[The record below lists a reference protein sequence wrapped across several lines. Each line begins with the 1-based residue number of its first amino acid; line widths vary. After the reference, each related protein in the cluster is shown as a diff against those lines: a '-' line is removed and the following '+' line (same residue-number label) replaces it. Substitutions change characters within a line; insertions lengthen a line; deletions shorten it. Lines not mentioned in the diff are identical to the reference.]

1 MTKPMFCCDWDEKK
15 VKFPA
20 IAMPK
25 IDGVRGCNLDGNLTA
40 RSLKPHGNRY
50 TTKFYSKPHYFGFD
64 GELAAESETHPDL
77 CRITTSAINT
87 HEGEPFTLWWL
98 FDFITPATIDLP
110 YIERLQLLSDIYH
123 SMPHLIN
130 LRLVPW
136 KIVNSLE
143 ELLAFDDWCLDQ
155 GYEGTIG
162 RDPQGR
168 YKQGRATAKESI
180 YWRIKRFIEEDAR
193 VIGIEEGE
201 RNENEAQENELGK
214 TFRATNA
221 ANMVPNGLV
230 GNLQCEVLKD
240 VYDPQIKDK
249 LLLKKGQIITVS
261 PGNMKADQRKF
272 YFENQN
278 EIVGKIISF
287 KFFPKGI
294 KDKPRFPT
302 FKTIRAE
309 EDMVDL

>member
-1 MTKPMFCCDWDEKK
+1 MTKPMLCCDWDEKK
-15 VKFPA
+15 IRFPV
-20 IAMPK
+20 IVMPK
-25 IDGVRGCNLDGNLTA
+25 IDGVRGCNLDGKMTA
-40 RSLKPHGNRY
+40 RSLKPHGNKY
-50 TTKFYSKPHYFGFD
+50 TTEFYSKPEYFGFD

-98 FDFITPATIDLP
+98 FDYITPESIEWTYID
-110 YIERLQLLSDIYH
+110 RLKVLTDIYH
-123 SMPHLIN
+123 DMPHLIN

-136 KIVNSLE
+136 KIVNDLE

-162 RDPQGR
+162 RDPQGK
-168 YKQGRATAKESI
+168 YKQGRATAKEAS
-180 YWRIKRFIEEDAR
+180 YWRIKRFVEEDAE
-193 VIGIEEGE
+193 VISIEEGQ

-214 TFRATNA
+214 TFRSTHAE
-221 ANMVPNGLV
+221 NMVPNGHI
-230 GNLQCEVLKD
+230 GNIVCRVLKD
-240 VYDPQIKDK
+240 VYDQHKKDK
-249 LLLKKGQIITVS
+249 LLLAKDQIITVS
-261 PGNMKADQRKF
+261 PGNMKADERRF

-278 EIVGKIISF
+278 AIIGKTISF

-302 FKTIRAE
+302 FKSIRAE
-309 EDMVDL
+309 SDKVTI